1 MDVLW
6 RPFMETEGRDVRVL
20 DWKDATQIRFGAEYM
35 LNGTTAL
42 RAGYYNDPAP
52 GPETTLNIL
61 FPSHSF
67 NAFSAGIGKTIGDL
81 RFDFGLEYL
90 SGNKRTV
97 VPGLAGAMPGTYD
110 MDIVVPTASV
120 SYKF

>member
-6 RPFMETEGRDVRVL
+6 KPFTEAEGRDVRVL

-35 LNGTTAL
+35 LNATTAL

-61 FPSHSF
+61 FPSHTF
-67 NAFSAGIGKTIGDL
+67 NAFSAGVGKTIGDL
-81 RFDFGLEYL
+81 QLDFGFEYL
-90 SGNKRTV
+90 SGNKRTNFS
-97 VPGLAGAMPGTYD
+97 GLARAMPGTYG
-110 MDIVVPTASV
+110 MAIVVPTASV